1 MIWGIVMNSIVEA
14 LAKALNLSVDGVS
27 EILSSIKDNTPQL
40 YEQLVREWTYYTVL
54 GKASGVMLIIT
65 GIIIAYTLLFRYIL
79 EIDPE
84 YIDYKEVPESFS
96 RNQYARILTQR
107 NVNEASK
114 TFRWLFT
121 GITLSFIFS
130 MLLGIAKYILAPNY
144 SFLLNEI
151 LPKLVN
157 K

>member
-1 MIWGIVMNSIVEA
+1 MDNLLEA
-14 LAKALNLSVDGVS
+14 LAKGMNISINGIS
-27 EILSSIKDNTPQL
+27 ELLGSIKDNTPQL

-65 GIIIAYTLLFRYIL
+65 GIIIAYTLMFRYTL
-79 EIDPE
+79 EIDPD
-84 YIDYKEVPESFS
+84 YIAHKDVPESFC
-96 RNQYARILTQR
+96 RNQYAKILTQQ
-107 NVNEASK
+107 NVKEASK

-121 GITLSFIFS
+121 GVFLSFILS